1 MELSLFANTEVRGVA
16 AGRSRAGKWL
26 AISALANLA
35 CGCIRMPRQ
44 PIRFASSSAK
54 SRFSQIQ
61 EFPMS
66 EQQKTHSDGAAD
78 AFAAIAVIT
87 IVVVTAVFWLS
98 NLG

>member
-1 MELSLFANTEVRGVA
+1 
-16 AGRSRAGKWL
+16 
-26 AISALANLA
+26 
-35 CGCIRMPRQ
+35 
-44 PIRFASSSAK
+44 
-54 SRFSQIQ
+54 
-61 EFPMS
+61 MS